1 MLTLTNLGSINR
13 GVWNIG
19 VWKFW
24 SGTPEI
30 IPAFA
35 KSEPI
40 IFVMPGVFT
49 NFLFFMSGL
58 FEVVYHFGKLVKN
71 SGNIFTI
78 INGNVDV
85 IVIEF

>member
-1 MLTLTNLGSINR
+1 MFWLRFLDSSIWKYRGRVALALTPR
-13 GVWNIG
+13 
-19 VWKFW
+19 
-24 SGTPEI
+24 I